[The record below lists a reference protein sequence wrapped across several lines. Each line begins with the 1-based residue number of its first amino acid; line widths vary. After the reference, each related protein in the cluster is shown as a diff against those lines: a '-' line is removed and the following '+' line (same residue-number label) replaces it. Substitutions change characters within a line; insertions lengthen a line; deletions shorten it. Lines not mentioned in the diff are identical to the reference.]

1 MQAPLPIPDEPLRVA
16 MIGAGMRAQYVY
28 QPLWESLNP
37 WCVPVAVCDP
47 VAGNGRTMA
56 EALGV
61 PYYADIRQ
69 LVKDRPMEAALIVT
83 PVPSHHSLS
92 VFLSSHG
99 IHNLAETT
107 WASMYC
113 QAREM
118 AAVARANRVIV
129 RVGENFFRYP
139 IDRFA
144 QAVRDSGYLGRIGR
158 IVSYADHTG
167 YHNDSRW
174 IAFAGCHPDW
184 VQSLEHAMDHP
195 AFYSMPQRRHEQ
207 EALKARFFHFPAAP
221 PACPSSTPLG
231 AARVEPSRATAA
243 VAAVGST
250 AAPADAGRAD
260 PRHMPAGRGDFLVMD
275 VGCGHVKGH
284 LGRHPRPGYT
294 EWQGERGTLVH
305 RATGA
310 DWGHDWGHG
319 LQTELRYVS
328 DARLAPAQEAAGNL
342 NGGGVADVLTQ
353 AVCDCDGDV
362 WYGMHADTP
371 QGRIAFESM
380 VRGHTKIGLI
390 YGQRWYGVAVMEHI
404 VDFALA
410 VQGLRASE
418 FTDADA
424 LMSQM
429 MEIGVRESVLQ
440 EGRRIRLPIEGE
452 LESDARTRERERQQ
466 FGCDPLDV
474 EAMLAVSFPKP

>member
-1 MQAPLPIPDEPLRVA
+1 MQEKLPIPDQPLRVA
-16 MIGAGMRAQYVY
+16 IIGAGMRSQIVY
-28 QPLWESLNP
+28 QPLWDSLKP

-47 VAGNGRTMA
+47 VAENGQKMA
-56 EALGV
+56 GKLGV
-61 PYYADIRQ
+61 PYYADVRK
-69 LVKDRPMEAALIVT
+69 LVQDRPMEAALIIT

-118 AAVARANRVIV
+118 ADVARKQNVVV

-139 IDRFA
+139 IDRFS

-184 VQSLEHAMDHP
+184 VQSLDHVMSHP
-195 AFYSMPQRRHEQ
+195 AFYSMPQRRHEK
-207 EALKARFFHFPAAP
+207 EALKARFFHFKN
-221 PACPSSTPLG
+221 
-231 AARVEPSRATAA
+231 
-243 VAAVGST
+243 
-250 AAPADAGRAD
+250 D
-260 PRHMPAGRGDFLVMD
+260 MLVMD
-275 VGCGHVKGH
+275 VGSGHVKGH
-284 LGRHPRPGYT
+284 LGRYPRPGYT

-310 DWGHDWGHG
+310 DWGHDWKNGL

-353 AVCDCDGDV
+353 AVCDFDGDV
-362 WYGMHADTP
+362 WYGMHADTS
-371 QGRIAFESM
+371 QGTISFESM
-380 VRGHTKIGLI
+380 VRGHAKVGLI
-390 YGQRWYGVAVMEHI
+390 YGQRWYGVAVMEHV

-410 VQGLRASE
+410 VRGLRTSE
-418 FTDADA
+418 FTEEDA

-429 MEIGVRESVLQ
+429 MEIGARESVLQ
-440 EGRRIRLPIEGE
+440 EGRRIRLPIEGD
-452 LESDARTRERERQQ
+452 LEADALTREREREQ